1 MGHGSKH
8 TLIFVGLARLPQPL
22 VASAPSV
29 AVELEVEPSSRQ
41 IVAATTNLQLPCL
54 SRVLAGVLVGRT
66 LNGLAGETL
75 LELELRYSA
84 TFTTAVTAAVRGALR
99 SAAAAVA
106 DETQPLAG
114 EAATQLDRLAP
125 QIKFERA
132 GSVRGASHSIDA

>member
-41 IVAATTNLQLPCL
+41 IVAATTNLQLPGL
-54 SRVLAGVLVGRT
+54 SRVLAGVLVGRK

-84 TFTTAVTAAVRGALR
+84 AFTTAVAAAVRAALR

-106 DETQPLAG
+106 DETQPLVG
-114 EAATQLDRLAP
+114 EAATHPDMLAP
-125 QIKFERA
+125 RIEVERA
-132 GSVRGASHSIDA
+132 GPVRGASHSFDA